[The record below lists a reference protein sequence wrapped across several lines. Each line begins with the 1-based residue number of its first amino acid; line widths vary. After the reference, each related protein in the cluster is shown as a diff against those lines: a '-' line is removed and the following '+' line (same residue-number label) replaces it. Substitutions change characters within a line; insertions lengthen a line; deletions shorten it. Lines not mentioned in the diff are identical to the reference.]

1 MEILSASQSRNVL
14 PAQGSGAFPAMA
26 LVSMLA
32 VQTLVSMVA
41 LAVPAIAPAVA
52 AATALPLSAVGVFS
66 GALYVGAMLS
76 AINVGGPVV
85 RYGAVRVAQFCL
97 GLSACGLGL
106 VASGR
111 VALLLPGALLIGI
124 GYGSATPASSHL
136 FADEVAPRW
145 RGLVFS
151 IKQTGVPLGGM
162 LAGAL
167 LPGAEQRMGWQ
178 GALPLLALA
187 CLVCSALLQLVR
199 ERFDARRKPAH
210 RLALGGSLRTLRMVW
225 RHPAVRE
232 LAICTVFFA
241 AMQASMATYLVAQ
254 GHAGARLTPIR
265 AGLLLATAQAAG
277 VLGRIAWGW
286 ASDHWVRPLRMLAML
301 AVAMGG
307 CAVLAGG
314 MRPDWPPLAL
324 FALALAFGATATG
337 WNGIYLA
344 EVARLAPTGMAGVLT
359 GGTLF
364 FTFCGA
370 FAGPLAFAG
379 MATLTHRL
387 GDGYVAIGCVLVA
400 LGGLLLWRQRRE
412 STSDRRA
419 G

>member
-1 MEILSASQSRNVL
+1 MSASQGRGVP
-14 PAQGSGAFPAMA
+14 PAQGAGAFPALA
-26 LVSMLA
+26 LTSMLA

-106 VASGR
+106 VATGR

-167 LPGAEQRMGWQ
+167 LPGAAQRMGWQ

-187 CLVCSALLQLVR
+187 CLVCSALLQPVR

-232 LAICTVFFA
+232 LAISTVFFA

-254 GHAGARLTPIR
+254 AHAGAGLTPIR

-286 ASDHWVRPLRMLAML
+286 ASDHWVRPSRMLALL

-307 CAVLAGG
+307 VCCARRRHAPGLDAPGAVCTGSCVRRDGDRLERRIPCRSRASCPHRHGRRAHGRDPLLHLLRRLCRPFDLCRHGHAHAPLGG
-314 MRPDWPPLAL
+314 
-324 FALALAFGATATG
+324 
-337 WNGIYLA
+337 
-344 EVARLAPTGMAGVLT
+344 RLRR
-359 GGTLF
+359 
-364 FTFCGA
+364 
-370 FAGPLAFAG
+370 
-379 MATLTHRL
+379 HRL
-387 GDGYVAIGCVLVA
+387 RA
-400 LGGLLLWRQRRE
+400 
-412 STSDRRA
+412 RRA
-419 G
+419 RRPTAVASAARAKL